1 MKNKFVNHVREE
13 YKQRHNFTDTDYYKI
28 VSFSVKLYKQ
38 CAETGKDVFG
48 NALTEEEVQI
58 SKGLITRMSGDLKM
72 YEDQFNADR
81 EVKNEE
87 S

>member
-48 NALTEEEVQI
+48 NDLTEEEVQI
-58 SKGLITRMSGDLKM
+58 SKNLITRMTGDLKM
-72 YEDQFNADR
+72 YEEQFNADQ
-81 EVKNEE
+81 EKSSEE

>member
-1 MKNKFVNHVREE
+1 MHNEFKDHTREE

-48 NALTEEEVQI
+48 NDLTEEEIKI

-72 YEDQFNADR
+72 YEEQFNKDR
-81 EVKNEE
+81 NE
-87 S
+87 

>member
-13 YKQRHNFTDTDYYKI
+13 YKERHNFSDTDYYKI

-48 NALTEEEVQI
+48 DTLSEEEVQI
-58 SKGLITRMSGDLKM
+58 SKNLITRMTGDLKM
-72 YEDQFNADR
+72 YEEQFNEDR
-81 EVKNEE
+81 ENKENE
-87 S
+87 